1 LKVMHIREAAMGDMD
16 DLMRIE
22 EESFQDER
30 FSRDLLELFVN
41 EEEFDALVCDLGGTV
56 VGYAAAYTVPG
67 VRSRVLSLAVDE
79 EHRGMGIGRLLMREI
94 ENRAKAL
101 RSTAI
106 ALEVRVTNV
115 PAVSIYREEG
125 YAIMGT
131 IADYYGIGENAFYME
146 KKL

>member
-1 LKVMHIREAAMGDMD
+1 MHIREATMGDMD

-30 FSRDLLELFVN
+30 FSRDLLEHFVN
-41 EEEFDALVCDLGGTV
+41 EEEFDALVCEIGGTV
-56 VGYAAAYTVPG
+56 VGYSAAYSEPG
-67 VRSRVLSLAVDE
+67 MRSRVLSLAVDE
-79 EHRGMGIGRLLMREI
+79 GHRGMGIGRRLMQEI
-94 ENRAKAL
+94 GTRAKAL

-115 PAVSIYREEG
+115 QAVNLYREEG
-125 YAIMGT
+125 YLIMGT
-131 IADYYGIGENAFYME
+131 IPDYYGIGENAFYME